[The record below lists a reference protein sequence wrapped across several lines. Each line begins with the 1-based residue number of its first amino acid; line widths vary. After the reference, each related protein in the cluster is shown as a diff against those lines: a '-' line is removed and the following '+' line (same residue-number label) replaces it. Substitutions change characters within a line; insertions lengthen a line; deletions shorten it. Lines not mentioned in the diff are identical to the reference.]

1 MVPMKTSGL
10 ASIGTEPLSWT
21 VCRCRGGRNP
31 DKRLIAHIDLSLNR
45 SGQDPR
51 GSAHKPFQ
59 RMLRRRCGL
68 PEQTFGWD
76 VIFAMTEKSWKN
88 KARRHQ
94 KANGISYTRARR
106 EVDSARTE
114 PDAAGLWSAFGIRDA
129 NNLDVGDLWAP
140 HTLRPVPL
148 GLTPDGQPVWLDL
161 NEATAGGHGP
171 HGMLVGKP
179 GSGKT
184 VALQSLVLS
193 LCVLHSPDILQ
204 LVLVS
209 GHNGSGLGQFSSYPH
224 VTFASTTA
232 DDLDIRRTEQVL
244 TDLITQRV
252 MTLADA
258 GIPNIGAYHRDR
270 TSRPEAELPP
280 MPHVVVVID
289 ECSALLHDRGTAVAI
304 SEVLRMGRS
313 LGVHILGAVQK
324 FEMADPAKMVL
335 EGQSTYT
342 IVFKTT
348 AQQSRYLLGSDDA
361 ADFINVPG
369 AGMFAILDS
378 DPVAFHAFSPVS
390 NSVIKSVRRQIEK
403 AC

>member
-1 MVPMKTSGL
+1 M
-10 ASIGTEPLSWT
+10 
-21 VCRCRGGRNP
+21 
-31 DKRLIAHIDLSLNR
+31 IAHIDLSLNR

-68 PEQTFGWD
+68 PQQTFGWD

-94 KANGISYTRARR
+94 KANRISYTRARR

-140 HTLRPVPL
+140 HALRPVPL
-148 GLTPDGQPVWLDL
+148 GLTPDGQPVWLYL

-171 HGMLVGKP
+171 HGVLVGKP

-193 LCVLHSPDILQ
+193 LCVLHSPDVLQ

-244 TDLITQRV
+244 TELITQRA
-252 MTLADA
+252 MMLRDA

-270 TSRPEAELPP
+270 ASRPEAELPP

-289 ECSALLHDRGTAVAI
+289 EFSALLHDRGTAVAI

-313 LGVHILGAVQK
+313 LGVHVLGAGQNI
-324 FEMADPAKMVL
+324 ETGPAHAVL
-335 EGQSTYT
+335 LPQSTYA

-348 AQQSRYLLGSDDA
+348 AQQARYLLGSDDDV
-361 ADFINVPG
+361 ADFIGAPG
-369 AGMFAILDS
+369 AGMFMFASGDS
-378 DPVAFHAFSPVS
+378 DKVAFRAFPPVS
-390 NSVIKSVRRQIEK
+390 GSVIGSVRRQIEK